1 MKPRPLKS
9 IWMKG
14 KWTPWAWSKQGRSVN
29 CVTSEYEG
37 DLHSNEHY
45 LNSSEMKAW
54 KKFRPVWD
62 LNPWGE
68 DRLHIHVFIR
78 SSDIWLSYIQ
88 SCIFT
93 TSLNQHND
101 QLPVGLLA
109 QLVEHCTGIAEV
121 MGSNPVQAWIFF
133 RPSFHYC
140 LSSVHYCED
149 PQFKYMT
156 FIYLHLFMLPVHT
169 VFLNCLPC
177 SLLLWCDDYKHKQR
191 WYQQGQEIEVA
202 LLCHQKGL

>member
-1 MKPRPLKS
+1 MLQMKPCPLKS

-54 KKFRPVWD
+54 KKFRPLRD

-68 DRLHIHVFIR
+68 DCPHIHVFIR

-88 SCIFT
+88 SRLFT
-93 TSLNQHND
+93 TSWVYLEPTQW
-101 QLPVGLLA
+101 PA
-109 QLVEHCTGIAEV
+109 PSWLV
-121 MGSNPVQAWIFF
+121 
-133 RPSFHYC
+133 
-140 LSSVHYCED
+140 SSVGRALHRYCRGHG
-149 PQFKYMT
+149 FKSRTAKIRSYNIWLSYIR
-156 FIYLHLFMLPVHT
+156 IYLCYQYTLYFWIVYRVLSFCGAMII
-169 VFLNCLPC
+169 
-177 SLLLWCDDYKHKQR
+177 SISKDDINKAK
-191 WYQQGQEIEVA
+191 
-202 LLCHQKGL
+202 K